1 MSLRV
6 PVLELEVELT
16 LSGGEPTDHIIYLL
30 EASGKR
36 PTATAL
42 EEYLDS
48 SRGFFPMSSAGV
60 PRIIN
65 KAQIFWMRLPVG
77 SLTAEDEIT
86 LVRSA
91 TIVELLDGSRL
102 EGYVSI
108 GRVAGQT
115 RLSDV
120 LNDRSLFLR
129 LDDTSGTYFVN
140 KSGIRVVIPG

>member
-16 LSGGEPTDHIIYLL
+16 LSGGEPADHIIYLV
-30 EASGKR
+30 AGSGKR
-36 PTATAL
+36 PTASTL
-42 EEYLDS
+42 EDYLNS

-60 PRIIN
+60 PKIVN
-65 KAQIFWMRLPVG
+65 KGQIFWMRLPVG
-77 SLTAEDEIT
+77 SLASEEEIT
-86 LVRSA
+86 LVRSE

-108 GRVAGQT
+108 GRAAGQT

-129 LDDTSGTYFVN
+129 LDDTTGTYFVN
-140 KSGIRVVIPG
+140 KSGIRVVIPR

>member
-16 LSGGEPTDHIIYLL
+16 LSGSDPADHIIYLI
-30 EASGKR
+30 AGSGKR
-36 PTATAL
+36 PTAGTVQ
-42 EEYLDS
+42 EYLNS
-48 SRGFFPMSSAGV
+48 SRSFFPMSAAGV

-65 KAQIFWMRLPVG
+65 KHHIFWMRLPVG
-77 SLTAEDEIT
+77 ALAADDEVT

-91 TIVELLDGSRL
+91 TIVEMLDGSRL

-108 GRVAGQT
+108 GRAAGQT

-129 LDDTSGTYFVN
+129 LDETTGTYFVN
-140 KSGIRVVIPG
+140 KTEIRVVIPR

>member
-6 PVLELEVELT
+6 PVIELEVELT
-16 LSGGEPTDHIIYLL
+16 LSGGGPADHIIYLI
-30 EASGKR
+30 AGSGKR
-36 PTATAL
+36 PTATTL
-42 EEYLDS
+42 EEYLNS

-65 KAQIFWMRLPVG
+65 KAQIFWLRLPVG
-77 SLTAEDEIT
+77 SLAAEEEIT

-115 RLSDV
+115 RISDV
-120 LNDRSLFLR
+120 LNDRSVFLR
-129 LDDTSGTYFVN
+129 LDDTTGTYFVN
-140 KSGIRVVIPG
+140 KAGIRVVIPG